1 MLSAT
6 GSIRW
11 LSLSLFML
19 SLGSLLPRLGN
30 AGLTRAGQPARSNAG
45 ASQGRTLPS
54 PVSRSHAFVSYK
66 ADGTVGC
73 REASEEEAR
82 ALKSRGGEPLHI
94 ISSDRRSRTQ
104 SLSTEIRAQEK
115 N

>member
-19 SLGSLLPRLGN
+19 SLVSLLPRLGN
-30 AGLTRAGQPARSNAG
+30 AGLTRSGQPVRNNARV
-45 ASQGRTLPS
+45 SQGRTLPS

-82 ALKSRGGEPLHI
+82 ALKSRAGEPLHI